1 MRPPQLCP
9 EGCDG
14 VVIAVRVGTLETRV
28 REYAV
33 KDPIP
38 AKIKIIGERAVEYE
52 GGPQDLLKQQR
63 SSGTNKGCRSIVHLL

>member
-1 MRPPQLCP
+1 M
-9 EGCDG
+9 
-14 VVIAVRVGTLETRV
+14 

-33 KDPIP
+33 KDPVP

-63 SSGTNKGCRSIVHLL
+63 SSGTNKGCRSIVHLLSFESY